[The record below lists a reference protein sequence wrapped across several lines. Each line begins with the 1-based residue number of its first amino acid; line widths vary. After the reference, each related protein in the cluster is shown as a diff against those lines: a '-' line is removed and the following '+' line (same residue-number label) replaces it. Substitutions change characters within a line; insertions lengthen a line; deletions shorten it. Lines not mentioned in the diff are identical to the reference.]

1 MIFRKM
7 KRKCH
12 EEFIPFRNLPKSPM
26 WAGSEPGDS
35 IKVYL
40 DAFMLRTDLV
50 TQVTSH
56 FVEGAK
62 DYKIY
67 FYLSI

>member
-1 MIFRKM
+1 
-7 KRKCH
+7 
-12 EEFIPFRNLPKSPM
+12 M